1 MHFQWYPGHMTK
13 AKRMMQEN
21 IKLIDL
27 VIELVDA
34 RVPISSRNPDID
46 ELGKNK
52 ARLILLN
59 KSDLAED
66 KWNDAW
72 SEYFREKGFSVVKV
86 NSKKGGG
93 IKSINGVIQ
102 EACKEK
108 IERDRKRGILNRPV
122 RAMVVGIPNVGKSTF
137 INALAGKACAKTG
150 NKPGVTKG
158 KQWIRLNKNVELLD
172 TPGILWPRFEDQA
185 VGLKLAFIGSIKDEI
200 LQTEEL
206 AGKACAK
213 TGNKPGVT
221 KGKQWIRLN
230 KNVELLD
237 TPGILWPRF
246 EDQAVG
252 LKLAFIGSI
261 KDEIL
266 QTEELA
272 AELVKFMN
280 ENYPGVLENKYNVE
294 EDTDPYGMLEKIAE
308 SRHCLVRGNELDTE
322 KASVLLMDDFRN
334 GRLGKLTLEYP
345 DAY

>member
-34 RVPISSRNPDID
+34 RIPMSSRNPDID

-52 ARLILLN
+52 ARMILLN
-59 KSDLAED
+59 KADLAED

-72 SEYFREKGFSVVKV
+72 AEYFKGQGYSVVKV

-93 IKSINGVIQ
+93 LKSIQNVIQ

-108 IERDRKRGILNRPV
+108 MERDRKRGILNRPV

-137 INALAGKACAKTG
+137 INSLAGKAAAKTG

-158 KQWIRLNKNVELLD
+158 KQWIRLNKQVELLD
-172 TPGILWPRFEDQA
+172 TPGILWPKFEDQA
-185 VGLKLAFIGSIKDEI
+185 VGLRLA
-200 LQTEEL
+200 L
-206 AGKACAK
+206 
-213 TGNKPGVT
+213 
-221 KGKQWIRLN
+221 
-230 KNVELLD
+230 
-237 TPGILWPRF
+237 
-246 EDQAVG
+246 
-252 LKLAFIGSI
+252 IGSI

-272 AELVKFMN
+272 AEAITFMN
-280 ENYPGVLENKYNVE
+280 TYYPGVLEEKYALE
-294 EDTDPYGMLEKIAE
+294 PSADPYVVLERIAR
-308 SRHCLVRGNELDTE
+308 SRHCLLKGSGLDTE
-322 KASVLLMDDFRN
+322 KAAMLMLDDFRS
-334 GRLGKLTLEYP
+334 GRLGRLTLEYP
-345 DAY
+345 AEGEK